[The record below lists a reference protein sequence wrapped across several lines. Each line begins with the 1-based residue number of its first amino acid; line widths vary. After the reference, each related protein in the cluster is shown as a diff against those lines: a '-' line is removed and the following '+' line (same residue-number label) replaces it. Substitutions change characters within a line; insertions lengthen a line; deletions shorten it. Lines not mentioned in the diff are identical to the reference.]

1 MSKIISFGCGPKNSV
16 TKQPV
21 KIVKT
26 LQERD
31 NIPCKLRTEGLIVI
45 VTENNYEE
53 YQLRPTSEN
62 PICSNNAWVI
72 LDSNPGGLDVDKSY
86 RADKRI
92 LYLGGQSPNVYEN
105 YFNLKDALVAGNNI
119 FTSLN
124 GVPDGGP
131 LDIFSRGY
139 IGVGFDIFKDFTGD
153 TDYRPEHP
161 AHDSLVGYGRAIGT
175 NIKDG
180 TNLTMMGTTVF
191 HRNDRPLMD
200 NVHAFGKGV
209 TNGLSFPEVPRRTNA
224 TSNNWSFSNM
234 VTDVNVF
241 GAEMWCGDIHSSTIV
256 GSNVRM
262 YSYIFASVVLGNH
275 NMNLNNFYYPG
286 ETGLVDYLDHDI
298 IIGNG
303 IFKDPKKYPAT
314 HNLLIG
320 SQDSFGSGGA
330 PNLNYNPLIEGN
342 FKGKWLKVNG
352 KFSNNDERSLY
363 TPDASYHQSEYLTR
377 PLSLVSIPAG
387 ASGKVTF
394 DSTTGILT
402 FTNAPAGRYV
412 LAENIPSGS
421 YFYTALNSN
430 MSRTYN
436 MRILSYSYNNALLGW
451 PYADLHVYSDGT
463 YPTNEF
469 AIELTDITSGT
480 IQCALKYVDSSN
492 LIKSIDKVYDKDKNL
507 VLETK
512 TSTLANSTVL
522 VGSEVAKKYFTGTNN
537 AIFGNFNLSVAS
549 RLNSSS
555 IVGTNNAKLL
565 EAADK
570 ILVLGNNNLNK
581 LTIGNK
587 IFSIGVNNFPNATS
601 LQWSYT
607 FGDANFSNFIG
618 GPTEDTT
625 YNSNLIGIGSSVA
638 FDLISGQNAILMG
651 RNTGYGATTINNSI
665 AIVPKN
671 GADNTFGTST
681 PDNAIV
687 ISGNS
692 TTGFGSNTT
701 TIGNAATVATYL
713 YGDLYKTKSI
723 NFTLKTSITASENM
737 LVPATDGASLLWYN
751 NSKVSMKL
759 IGETTSQTTVLN
771 EKLALHRAKLKSY
784 TKAERNALAT
794 VETGEMIWQTD
805 AGNSGL
811 RVFNGTNWL
820 AIPTTID

>member
-1 MSKIISFGCGPKNSV
+1 MSKIYNFGCGPKNSV

-72 LDSNPGGLDVDKSY
+72 LDSNLGGLDVDKSY

-139 IGVGFDIFKDFTGD
+139 VGVGFDIFKDFTGD
-153 TDYRPEHP
+153 TDYRPSHP

-209 TNGLSFPEVPRRTNA
+209 TNGLSFPDVPRRTNA

-330 PNLNYNPLIEGN
+330 PNLNYKPLIEGN
-342 FKGKWLKVNG
+342 FKNPYLTVNG
-352 KFSNNDERSLY
+352 DFNIKGTQKIYQTSPEQEKARG
-363 TPDASYHQSEYLTR
+363 TKI
-377 PLSLVSIPAG
+377 PLSVLGVPAG
-387 ASGKVTF
+387 GEGTVTF
-394 DSTTGILT
+394 NQNTNTIS
-402 FTNAPAGRYV
+402 FNNAPAGIYTFASG
-412 LAENIPSGS
+412 LQNGTYNLNLYPSGMTNT
-421 YFYTALNSN
+421 FWV
-430 MSRTYN
+430 
-436 MRILSYSYNNALLGW
+436 RIL
-451 PYADLHVYSDGT
+451 DLYDDSITFNYVNRILPATTGGLKD
-463 YPTNEF
+463 F
-469 AIELTDITSGT
+469 KIELTAPTTATIYTTFDKLDETDIKPTLSVYNTQGQNVMDVVAADQFIT
-480 IQCALKYVDSSN
+480 IGKQVMP
-492 LIKSIDKVYDKDKNL
+492 
-507 VLETK
+507 
-512 TSTLANSTVL
+512 
-522 VGSEVAKKYFTGTNN
+522 KKY
-537 AIFGNFNLSVAS
+537 AS
-549 RLNSSS
+549 INS
-555 IVGTNNAKLL
+555 
-565 EAADK
+565 
-570 ILVLGNNNLNK
+570 
-581 LTIGNK
+581 
-587 IFSIGVNNFPNATS
+587 
-601 LQWSYT
+601 
-607 FGDANFSNFIG
+607 
-618 GPTEDTT
+618 
-625 YNSNLIGIGSSVA
+625 IGIGGNIMKDILTFNNVLNIGYNIGPNIKATNNSVMIGNNIGNQV
-638 FDLISGQNAILMG
+638 ISEVKDNLRNITVVGQNVGNKLKNGLNFTLVGFNVLSSFVGSDTSGNKAITAIGASAGISLLDG
-651 RNTGYGATTINNSI
+651 ESSILIGHVSGYGATNIKDSVVIRPTGNENYPQFNTSNVENSI
-665 AIVPKN
+665 
-671 GADNTFGTST
+671 S
-681 PDNAIV
+681 
-687 ISGNS
+687 ISGKPN
-692 TTGFGSNTT
+692 TPAIGSNTT
-701 TIGNAATVATYL
+701 SIGNPQTEQTIL
-713 YGDLYKTKSI
+713 YGKI
-723 NFTLKTSITASENM
+723 NLKER
-737 LVPATDGASLLWYN
+737 L
-751 NSKVSMKL
+751 KV
-759 IGETTSQTTVLN
+759 
-771 EKLALHRAKLKSY
+771 KSY
-784 TKAERNALAT
+784 SKAERNALPNKE
-794 VETGEMIWQTD
+794 VGDLIYQTD

-811 RVFNGTNWL
+811 RFFDGVNWL
-820 AIPTTID
+820 AIPTVID